1 MKAFTMLNA
10 KKPINRIYTCY
21 DLLCVCAS
29 ERAHERERERER
41 EKGGEEKPGIN
52 ENWCEDSG
60 RMYKVK
66 IRNHKYMN
74 PVGTT

>member
-21 DLLCVCAS
+21 DLLCLGAS
-29 ERAHERERERER
+29 ERTRKRERERER
-41 EKGGEEKPGIN
+41 GGEEKPGIN